1 MQDNIFDR
9 AYRYVL
15 ANNTGDS
22 NPYHNNKHLL
32 FVFEQSV
39 FVLFEK
45 YRKQY
50 GLKSTDKIEL
60 GLAAIFHDFNH
71 SGGKLKDSENI
82 EIAISGLN
90 DFLDENPD
98 IDVNRENIANII
110 RATEYPHKD
119 MELNELQKIIMDAD
133 MIGGISDNWFDIIN
147 RMASEFGK
155 TLIDFIPIQIG
166 FLDAVKYNTP
176 YCNILLNERKEKIK
190 KDLLKI
196 QTDLMF
202 Q

>member
-15 ANNTGDS
+15 ANNTGES

-39 FVLFEK
+39 FVLFSK

-50 GLKSTDKIEL
+50 NLKSTDKIEL

-90 DFLDENPD
+90 NFLDENPD
-98 IDVNRENIANII
+98 IEVNRENIINII
-110 RATEYPHKD
+110 KATEYPHKD
-119 MELNELQKIIMDAD
+119 IELSILQKIIRDAD
-133 MIGGISDNWFDIIN
+133 MFGCISDNWFDIVN

-155 TLIDFIPIQIG
+155 TFIDFIPIQIG
-166 FLDAVKYNTP
+166 FLDTVTYNTP
-176 YCNILLNERKEKIK
+176 YFNMLLNERKEKIK

-196 QTDLMF
+196 QSDLMI